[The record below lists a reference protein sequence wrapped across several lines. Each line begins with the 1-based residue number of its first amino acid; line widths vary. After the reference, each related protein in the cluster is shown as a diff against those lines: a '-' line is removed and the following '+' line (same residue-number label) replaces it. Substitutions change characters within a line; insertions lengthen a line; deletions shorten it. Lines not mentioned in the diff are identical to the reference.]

1 MRPYSLSKKERI
13 RKNYEFQRVYGQ
25 GKKVVSRYF
34 VIYWMESEDTIRR
47 LGVSASRK
55 IGKAV
60 KRNRAKRLTR
70 EVFRRNKYCLSP
82 GVDLVIVVRKGL
94 EEQSY
99 PAIEILFIHELNR
112 IERSREKFS
121 HQGTISFSAGAERKN

>member
-1 MRPYSLSKKERI
+1 MRPYSLGKKERI

-34 VIYWMESEDTIRR
+34 VIYWIESEAPIRR

-60 KRNRAKRLTR
+60 QRNRAKRLAR

-82 GVDLVIVVRKGL
+82 GIDLIMVTRRGL
-94 EEQSY
+94 DQQSY
-99 PAIEILFIHELNR
+99 TTIEPLFTNALKR
-112 IERSREKFS
+112 IERSREKSS
-121 HQGTISFSAGAERKN
+121 HPGAISFSVGAERKS